1 MQPHLRGS
9 VEARGQGGQLLLSL
23 AWRAMNLPPPAFL
36 SPPAALSSSP
46 FQGRLELFSLRI
58 PSSSLWNAG
67 EERGCSRGDG
77 VHVHVCT
84 HVCVCWGAVPHTPS
98 CKNREHS
105 ESPKPQDPTRKSK
118 ALNIWSWGVTRQR
131 SPGTHLTED
140 GGWLTARWNVKVEV
154 SPSQPFVCSPN
165 IYGASF
171 LAGWCWTPGQAGRQG
186 TG

>member
-98 CKNREHS
+98 CKNSEHS

-118 ALNIWSWGVTRQR
+118 ALNE
-131 SPGTHLTED
+131 HLELGRHKAEKPRDTSD
-140 GGWLTARWNVKVEV
+140 RGRWLAH
-154 SPSQPFVCSPN
+154 C
-165 IYGASF
+165 
-171 LAGWCWTPGQAGRQG
+171 
-186 TG
+186 